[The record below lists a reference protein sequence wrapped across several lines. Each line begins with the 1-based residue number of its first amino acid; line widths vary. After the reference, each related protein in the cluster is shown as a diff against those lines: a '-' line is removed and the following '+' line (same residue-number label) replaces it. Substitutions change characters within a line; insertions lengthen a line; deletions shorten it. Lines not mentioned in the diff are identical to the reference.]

1 MTNSNCLKGLS
12 CPKCGQH
19 ERLIISG
26 RSFFEVT
33 DSGSE
38 AVGDHEWDDESLT
51 SCPACHHTDT
61 LHGFRLPRTLPPD
74 PEGMNDFRAD
84 WAEYALAAF
93 VSQTGADY
101 ADAVTDLLCDLM
113 HLADREGTDFAAD
126 LERARM
132 HYAAETRPNSTDD
145 HPITSSTSTKGLD
158 A

>member
-1 MTNSNCLKGLS
+1 MTNLNCLNGLS
-12 CPKCGQH
+12 CPRCSQQ
-19 ERLIISG
+19 ERLLISG

-38 AVGDHEWDDESLT
+38 AVGNHEWDDESLT
-51 SCPACHHTDT
+51 SCPTCHHTDA
-61 LHGFRLPRTLPPD
+61 LSAFRLPRTLPPD
-74 PEGMNDFRAD
+74 PEGMNDFRAE
-84 WAEYALAAF
+84 WADYALTAF

-101 ADAVTDLLCDLM
+101 ADGVTDLLCDLM

-132 HYAAETRPNSTDD
+132 HYEAETQADVTTEDLTTSTT
-145 HPITSSTSTKGLD
+145 PTKGLD